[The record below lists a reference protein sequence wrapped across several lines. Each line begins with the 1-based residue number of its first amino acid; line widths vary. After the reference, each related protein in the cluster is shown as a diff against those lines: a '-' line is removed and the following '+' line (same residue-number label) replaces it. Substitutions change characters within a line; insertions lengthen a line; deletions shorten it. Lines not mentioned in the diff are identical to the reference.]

1 MSWVLVE
8 CSVSWGPC
16 GSIGSRSRNGAT
28 EEEARRGTRLEMRIR
43 WTRTAFHLIRELAD
57 RSPLLGPDPDD
68 VRDRVNEDL
77 GQRRQCQPEGW
88 DPVVCA
94 GWGRNSPCRR
104 QSPRSWRSLSRRST
118 RAAPGSLK
126 PRSISFVALLCV
138 CVCVC
143 KRVVGR
149 GPSVILNTILSF
161 FFAAISSLV
170 RPRIGRIPPKSTHL
184 DLVDEI
190 VLSVLLAHEPFFR
203 SPLDTDPLDVYTR

>member
-1 MSWVLVE
+1 MFWSW
-8 CSVSWGPC
+8 CPC
-16 GSIGSRSRNGAT
+16 GSIGSRSRKARTGGMRRQNGGT
-28 EEEARRGTRLEMRIR
+28 EEEGRRGTRLEMRIR

-57 RSPLLGPDPDD
+57 RSPLLGPDPND

-126 PRSISFVALLCV
+126 PRSRSFVALLCV

-143 KRVVGR
+143 VCKRGVGR

-161 FFAAISSLV
+161 RFVSFRRHFFS
-170 RPRIGRIPPKSTHL
+170 RPASDRSDPAQVNPPGPCRR
-184 DLVDEI
+184 DR
-190 VLSVLLAHEPFFR
+190 PFR
-203 SPLDTDPLDVYTR
+203 TPCP

>member
-1 MSWVLVE
+1 MGGIQEGEDGEGEHKGFELDVGGVFWSW
-8 CSVSWGPC
+8 CPC
-16 GSIGSRSRNGAT
+16 GSIGSRSRKARTGGMRRQNGGT
-28 EEEARRGTRLEMRIR
+28 EEEGRGGTRLEMRIR

-118 RAAPGSLK
+118 RSAPGSLK
-126 PRSISFVALLCV
+126 PRSRSFVALLCV

-143 KRVVGR
+143 VCVKGGLGGARQ
-149 GPSVILNTILSF
+149 
-161 FFAAISSLV
+161 SS
-170 RPRIGRIPPKSTHL
+170 
-184 DLVDEI
+184 
-190 VLSVLLAHEPFFR
+190 
-203 SPLDTDPLDVYTR
+203 

>member
-1 MSWVLVE
+1 MDPGGRTGRGNTKVLSWVLVE

-16 GSIGSRSRNGAT
+16 GSIGSRSRKARTGGMRRQNGAT
-28 EEEARRGTRLEMRIR
+28 EEEGRRGTRLEMRIR

-57 RSPLLGPDPDD
+57 RSPLLGPDPND

-126 PRSISFVALLCV
+126 PRSRSFVALLCV
-138 CVCVC
+138 CV
-143 KRVVGR
+143 KGGLGGARQ
-149 GPSVILNTILSF
+149 
-161 FFAAISSLV
+161 SS
-170 RPRIGRIPPKSTHL
+170 
-184 DLVDEI
+184 
-190 VLSVLLAHEPFFR
+190 
-203 SPLDTDPLDVYTR
+203 